1 MGVSVLESDA
11 KTSKPGFQFPGAVTT
26 LAIVVVLVWVA
37 ALFIP
42 SGRYLTDADGSP
54 IPGSYERTPSPLGVT
69 ETIQQLVL
77 APINGIYG
85 LRSISTETI
94 DTEVV
99 GRIFGQIG
107 IFLIILRIP
116 RFTFFTYATRFR

>member
-1 MGVSVLESDA
+1 A
-11 KTSKPGFQFPGAVTT
+11 KASKLGFRFPGAVTT

-54 IPGSYERTPSPLGVT
+54 IPGTYQQTESPLGVS
-69 ETIQQLVL
+69 ETIEQLVL

-85 LRSISTETI
+85 LRSI
-94 DTEVV
+94 
-99 GRIFGQIG
+99 
-107 IFLIILRIP
+107 
-116 RFTFFTYATRFR
+116 

>member
-1 MGVSVLESDA
+1 MSLSVKDSEGGA
-11 KTSKPGFQFPGAVTT
+11 PGRGFKFPGAVTT

-42 SGRYLTDADGSP
+42 SGRYLSDANGSP
-54 IPGSYERTPSPLGVT
+54 IPGTYEQTASPLSLG

-85 LRSISTETI
+85 LRSIHTETI
-94 DTEVV
+94 DTTVV

-107 IFLIILRIP
+107 IIVFIM
-116 RFTFFTYATRFR
+116 